1 MKSLI
6 LTVSIFLVFNIMVLA
21 DQKLPEGWRDP
32 SKDEITDD
40 AFKERG
46 KDPNRYL
53 ATKADFNGD
62 GIIDTAKMLVNDS
75 KNKMGLFVFISKE
88 GKFETILLDE
98 IDGKSWV
105 DAMGISVANSG
116 EYKTAC
122 GKGYWECEEGVPE
135 VLILKHPA
143 IDYFKFESANS
154 FFVWDDISKSF
165 KRIWMSD

>member
-6 LTVSIFLVFNIMVLA
+6 LAVSFLFISNIMVLA
-21 DQKLPEGWRDP
+21 DQKLPEGWREP
-32 SKDEITDD
+32 SNDEITDD
-40 AFKERG
+40 AFKERV

-53 ATKADFNGD
+53 AAKADFNGD
-62 GIIDTAKMLVNDS
+62 GIIDTAKLLVNDL

-88 GKFETILLDE
+88 GNFESILLDE
-98 IDGKSWV
+98 IDDKSWV
-105 DAMGISVANSG
+105 DAMGLSVVNTG

-122 GKGYWECEEGVPE
+122 GKGYWECEKGVPE
-135 VLILKHPA
+135 VLIIKHPA
-143 IDYFKFESANS
+143 IDYFKFESENS